1 MLQLYNNGKEEY
13 EKSEEQFWKEPLGAW
28 IKDCIIGSDALLPEV
43 AWRIEK
49 YRGRILRFSE
59 LCDGFLFSLLFVFV
73 EPNTLN
79 LIIMRGEENSL
90 SDTTTSLRRFLVLLE
105 NIRKFYRK
113 QLNKLIVMPLPD
125 LLTIVRNPYAGS
137 FSFLT

>member
-1 MLQLYNNGKEEY
+1 MLQLYNNDKEEY

-28 IKDCIIGSDALLPEV
+28 INGAFNRLRDCIIGSDALLPEV
-43 AWRIEK
+43 AWRTEK
-49 YRGRILRFSE
+49 HRGRILRFSE

-90 SDTTTSLRRFLVLLE
+90 SDTITSLRRFLMLLK
-105 NIRKFYRK
+105 NIRKFYRVSLLK
-113 QLNKLIVMPLPD
+113 KFKLKLNLNLI
-125 LLTIVRNPYAGS
+125 
-137 FSFLT
+137 